1 MLVPI
6 PLYGAGSMVRE
17 SRTNRPSIVPAM
29 YLRELKF
36 FDLGLTKR
44 TGLTFLISPL
54 TTSLLQKSSGLGFSP
69 AGHLALLLL
78 PIVD

>member
-6 PLYGAGSMVRE
+6 PLYGAGSRVRE
-17 SRTNRPSIVPAM
+17 ARTNRPSTVPAM

-36 FDLGLTKR
+36 FDLDLTKR
-44 TGLTFLISPL
+44 TGLTVLISPS
-54 TTSLLQKSSGLGFSP
+54 TMILLQKSSGLGFSP

-78 PIVD
+78 PILD